1 VPDDTRPAHDPE
13 SEIPQDSDRSHSSP
27 GTVHDGEEHDTS
39 IEKTAPLDPNQT
51 TPLSGSGSIRDTTPM
66 RAPRRMTLG
75 SFRLEEKIGE
85 GGMGVVYRAH
95 DPQLRRWVAIK
106 RIHTRYEEDEAYNRL
121 FLGEAR
127 AVAAVNHPN
136 IAQIFSIHPGAA
148 DEPSFFVMEYVEGQ
162 SADDKVKDKG
172 PLPLVAT
179 IEIAIQ
185 AAQGLRAAYRNGIV
199 HRDVKPSNLLLDAQD
214 RVKLVDFGLALQVS
228 EVEDSDG
235 DQILC
240 SPHYVSPEQ
249 ARGWRVDHRSDMYS
263 LGCTLYYL
271 LTGLEPFRHENRVDL
286 FVAHA
291 NEKPEPPS
299 SHRPEIPASI
309 DALILFLL
317 EKRPE
322 DRPHD
327 YEALLEQCETIL
339 TELSPHRSRRKPR
352 NRIAIG
358 AAVLLAASIVGIA
371 VGQQRRDPPV
381 EVAQLFRGIHI
392 DEHPHEKLY
401 YDFKAEKLSQRHERI
416 PTVSF
421 SIQDLLEGTRAPLV
435 EKGGLSWTNYDRPV
449 RLADVF
455 LSDFREIQLKG
466 LLLLNRQHFRMRIG
480 DDGTTENKNG
490 IEINLSVDPSQ
501 AHDRVVSVTD
511 RGENIPITTK
521 PSLIDFKVKSEPYI
535 LTLARDPDPE
545 ENLAQFQ
552 FRLDQKKKDGTLAN
566 QASFTFTIPADR
578 IPVGGVV
585 FETNWPQ
592 RNRFTVK
599 IEEILVKGRLDRAW
613 LARQRADRWK
623 S

>member
-1 VPDDTRPAHDPE
+1 
-13 SEIPQDSDRSHSSP
+13 
-27 GTVHDGEEHDTS
+27 
-39 IEKTAPLDPNQT
+39 
-51 TPLSGSGSIRDTTPM
+51 
-66 RAPRRMTLG
+66 MTLG

-162 SADDKVKDKG
+162 SAEDKVKDKG

-291 NEKPEPPS
+291 NEKPKPPS
-299 SHRPEIPASI
+299 SHRPEVPDSI

-358 AAVLLAASIVGIA
+358 AAVLLVASIVGVA
-371 VGQQRRDPPV
+371 VGQQRRDEPV
-381 EVAQLFRGIHI
+381 EVAQLFKGIHI
-392 DEHPHEKLY
+392 DEQPYEKLY
-401 YDFKAEKLSQRHERI
+401 YDFKLKKLSQRHERT

-421 SIQDLLEGTRAPLV
+421 STQDLPEGTRTPLI
-435 EKGGLSWTNYDRPV
+435 EKGGLSWKNYDRPV

-455 LSDFREIQLKG
+455 LSDFREIQLRG
-466 LLLLNRQHFRMRIG
+466 LLLLQRQHFRMRIG
-480 DDGTTENKNG
+480 DDGTPENKNG
-490 IEINLSVDPSQ
+490 IEINLYVDPKQ
-501 AHDRVVSVTD
+501 AYDRIITVTD
-511 RGENIPITTK
+511 RGENIPITTN
-521 PSLIDFKVKSEPYI
+521 PPLIDFKVKSEPYI

-545 ENLAQFQ
+545 KDVAQFQ
-552 FRLDQKKKDGTLAN
+552 FRLDQEKKDGTVAN
-566 QASFTFTIPADR
+566 QASFTFTMPKDR
-578 IPVGGVV
+578 IPVGGIV

-599 IEEILVKGRLDRAW
+599 IEEILVKGKLDRAW